1 MYFIA
6 AGEVQ
11 VILRGG
17 PVTLKDGDFFG
28 EGGLL
33 ERRPRNADVISAGY
47 SHLLVL
53 YRKDFNRTPRPAAGG
68 AHRDRGGGGAA
79 RRRPAGRGRPVGCS
93 SGQTGYQPREFCRF
107 RSVLMSLDK
116 DTVARI
122 ARLARLKVPEEEL
135 APLAGE
141 LSGIFAWIE
150 QLNEVDT
157 RNVEPLS
164 SVSDV
169 TLPMREDKVTD
180 GGIAEKILANAP
192 GGAVYIEPTDKN
204 AGGFFTVPKVVE

>member
-1 MYFIA
+1 
-6 AGEVQ
+6 
-11 VILRGG
+11 
-17 PVTLKDGDFFG
+17 
-28 EGGLL
+28 
-33 ERRPRNADVISAGY
+33 
-47 SHLLVL
+47 
-53 YRKDFNRTPRPAAGG
+53 
-68 AHRDRGGGGAA
+68 
-79 RRRPAGRGRPVGCS
+79 
-93 SGQTGYQPREFCRF
+93 
-107 RSVLMSLDK
+107 MSLDK

-122 ARLARLKVPEEEL
+122 ARLARLKVPDEEL

-141 LSGIFAWIE
+141 LSGILAWIE

-157 RNVEPLS
+157 KNVEPMS

-169 TLPMREDKVTD
+169 TLPQREDKVTD